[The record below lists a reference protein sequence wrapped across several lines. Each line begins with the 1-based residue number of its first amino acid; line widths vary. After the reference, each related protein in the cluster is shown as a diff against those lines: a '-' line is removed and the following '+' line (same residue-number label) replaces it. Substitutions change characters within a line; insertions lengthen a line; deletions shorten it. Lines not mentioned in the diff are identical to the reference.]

1 MKQCLFSAFQAHVE
15 RMEKEATLS
24 EEIPAKRERKHSSNT
39 SNPDTVD
46 VKNGHSTHEV
56 GIHFFFLLLIL
67 HVLDMLICTSRNFS
81 KVNNIFNSPLSTPFD
96 SYIEFLKHSKTLSR
110 NIALKNRNMT
120 DK

>member
-46 VKNGHSTHEV
+46 VKNGHSTREV
-56 GIHFFFLLLIL
+56 GKQFLICVCANA
-67 HVLDMLICTSRNFS
+67 HILDMLMLRNRGGTVSRR
-81 KVNNIFNSPLSTPFD
+81 SP
-96 SYIEFLKHSKTLSR
+96 IEGVRPTYATLCS
-110 NIALKNRNMT
+110 
-120 DK
+120 

>member
-15 RMEKEATLS
+15 RMEKEEATLS

-56 GIHFFFLLLIL
+56 GKQYFFY
-67 HVLDMLICTSRNFS
+67 HSTNFS
-81 KVNNIFNSPLSTPFD
+81 RFGHAHL
-96 SYIEFLKHSKTLSR
+96 FLHQGFFKSLYCFY
-110 NIALKNRNMT
+110 
-120 DK
+120 

>member
-15 RMEKEATLS
+15 RMEKEEATLS

-56 GIHFFFLLLIL
+56 GKQFFFVSANFSCFGHAHLYIK
-67 HVLDMLICTSRNFS
+67 DFS
-81 KVNNIFNSPLSTPFD
+81 KV
-96 SYIEFLKHSKTLSR
+96 
-110 NIALKNRNMT
+110 
-120 DK
+120 

>member
-56 GIHFFFLLLIL
+56 GKQFFLLLLIF
-67 HVLDMLICTSRNFS
+67 HVLDMLICISR
-81 KVNNIFNSPLSTPFD
+81 IFQKSEL
-96 SYIEFLKHSKTLSR
+96 FLLEKKSWV
-110 NIALKNRNMT
+110 MV
-120 DK
+120 

>member
-56 GIHFFFLLLIL
+56 GNNFF
-67 HVLDMLICTSRNFS
+67 SSANFS
-81 KVNNIFNSPLSTPFD
+81 RFGHALMYIQDFSEVSIFSIRKKSWVQ
-96 SYIEFLKHSKTLSR
+96 IQHSMF
-110 NIALKNRNMT
+110 KNKIIKNG
-120 DK
+120 

>member
-56 GIHFFFLLLIL
+56 GKHFFFASANFSCFGHAHLYIK
-67 HVLDMLICTSRNFS
+67 DFS
-81 KVNNIFNSPLSTPFD
+81 KV
-96 SYIEFLKHSKTLSR
+96 
-110 NIALKNRNMT
+110 
-120 DK
+120 